1 MQATT
6 LKFIKKLS
14 ALSARST
21 GTELSTALA
30 SVEEELATSETS
42 ETCIDSADRYFYIF
56 KLVFDTKSPELMEIA
71 LSAVHILIQRGFMLG
86 KGSFQVGDLGNNK
99 TENSSGSEYQENSD
113 AVRREE
119 RARRSS
125 VSKKPSVPRRD
136 IDFILEN
143 VSKCSEVNDDGVHLQ
158 TLKVILTAV
167 TSMSCEVHEATLL
180 LTIQACFHIHLV
192 SKNPV
197 NKMTAKAALTQ
208 MVSSINS
215 KMELVQ
221 GKEDYFGEA
230 ETVKASPPID
240 EDAGGIFVS
249 IAHKDSYLV
258 FRALCKLSMKG
269 LYDDSDLANATRN
282 VRGSEWDASAVAI
295 QNKILS
301 LELIL
306 HILQTCGPA
315 FQSGDKFCEA
325 IRKYLCISFLGNCT
339 SQIVQVSS
347 LSTKIFM
354 ALLQKFKYHLKTEF
368 EIIFTSIFFK
378 ILESENSPS

>member
-6 LKFIKKLS
+6 LKYIKKLS

-21 GTELSTALA
+21 GSELSTALA

-56 KLVFDTKSPELMEIA
+56 KLVFDTKLPELMEIA

-167 TSMSCEVHEATLL
+167 TSL
-180 LTIQACFHIHLV
+180 
-192 SKNPV
+192 
-197 NKMTAKAALTQ
+197 
-208 MVSSINS
+208 
-215 KMELVQ
+215 
-221 GKEDYFGEA
+221 
-230 ETVKASPPID
+230 
-240 EDAGGIFVS
+240 
-249 IAHKDSYLV
+249 
-258 FRALCKLSMKG
+258 
-269 LYDDSDLANATRN
+269 
-282 VRGSEWDASAVAI
+282 
-295 QNKILS
+295 
-301 LELIL
+301 
-306 HILQTCGPA
+306 
-315 FQSGDKFCEA
+315 
-325 IRKYLCISFLGNCT
+325 
-339 SQIVQVSS
+339 
-347 LSTKIFM
+347 
-354 ALLQKFKYHLKTEF
+354 
-368 EIIFTSIFFK
+368 
-378 ILESENSPS
+378 